1 MKISLGVDH
10 GAFNLRET
18 LLAHLKEAG
27 HDVIDHGTYST
38 DSVDYPDYA
47 HAVSSDITAGRAD
60 LGVLCCTTGIG
71 VSIAANKVEGI
82 RAANVR
88 YEDEAAL
95 SRRHNHA
102 NVICLGALHTT
113 TYEAKRLVDIFLS
126 APFEGGRHAR
136 RVGKMTPQPTQPV

>member
-18 LLAHLKEAG
+18 LLAHLKDAG

-47 HAVSSDITAGRAD
+47 HAVASDITAGRAD

-71 VSIAANKVEGI
+71 VSIAANKVDGI

-136 RVGKMTPQPTQPV
+136 RVGKMSPQPTQPV